1 MNIINQDEVWSYNT
15 TSYSWSQSSL
25 PGTVAGGAWLVTS
38 DGRSVNISS
47 QIVLKYF
54 LKFYCVKADQSG
66 RAEPGEKA
74 A

>member
-25 PGTVAGGAWLVTS
+25 PGTVAGGTWLVTS

-47 QIVLKYF
+47 QIALKYF
-54 LKFYCVKADQSG
+54 LKF
-66 RAEPGEKA
+66 
-74 A
+74 

>member
-15 TSYSWSQSSL
+15 TSYSWSQSTL
-25 PGTVAGGAWLVTS
+25 PGTVAGGSWLVTS
-38 DGRSVNISS
+38 DGRSVNISC
-47 QIVLKYF
+47 QIALKYF

-66 RAEPGEKA
+66 GAEPGEKA